1 MGLET
6 ESQMHADQSKGSAPS
21 PASKHK
27 PSRFSQLVSNVGH
40 VDNRTLVY
48 VLLIIVACALVIVAI
63 SAMSQTF
70 LVQPSTASS
79 FARHH

>member
-6 ESQMHADQSKGSAPS
+6 ESQMHAGQGKDSASS
-21 PASKHK
+21 PASKYK
-27 PSRFSQLVSNVGH
+27 PSHFSQLVSNVGH
-40 VDNRTLVY
+40 VDNRTLIY

-70 LVQPSTASS
+70 LAQPSTASS

>member
-1 MGLET
+1 
-6 ESQMHADQSKGSAPS
+6 
-21 PASKHK
+21 
-27 PSRFSQLVSNVGH
+27 VSNVGH

-70 LVQPSTASS
+70 LAQPSTASS

>member
-1 MGLET
+1 MGLGT
-6 ESQMHADQSKGSAPS
+6 EDRTHAEKDNTPS
-21 PASKHK
+21 TSSSRK
-27 PSRFSQLVSNVGH
+27 PSRLSNLMANVGH
-40 VDNRTLVY
+40 IDSRTLIY

-70 LVQPSTASS
+70 LAQPSTASS

>member
-6 ESQMHADQSKGSAPS
+6 ESQMHADQGKDSASS

-27 PSRFSQLVSNVGH
+27 PSHFSQLVSNVGH

-48 VLLIIVACALVIVAI
+48 VLLIIVACALVIVGRI
-63 SAMSQTF
+63 VKLSATSPDRPRW
-70 LVQPSTASS
+70 PS
-79 FARHH
+79 

>member
-6 ESQMHADQSKGSAPS
+6 KGQTHAEKSNTPS
-21 PASKHK
+21 TSSSRK
-27 PSRFSQLVSNVGH
+27 PSRLSNLMANVGH
-40 VDNRTLVY
+40 IDSRTLIY

-70 LVQPSTASS
+70 LAQPSTASS